1 VILMANII
9 GSSAKQTSQ
18 ANAEIV
24 PSPPQDW
31 INVVYTFKEFELLND
46 QDCTLIVDGGSEV
59 FLRAN
64 QGFKYSSEHKPIK
77 SVKIKEAGITFNW
90 IAVY

>member
-1 VILMANII
+1 MANII
-9 GSSAKQTSQ
+9 GSTQKQTSV
-18 ANAEIV
+18 ANAEII
-24 PSPPQDW
+24 PSPPQTW
-31 INVVYTFKEFELLND
+31 VNVTYSFKEFELLND
-46 QDCTLIVDGGSEV
+46 QDCTLIVDGGNEI

-64 QGFKYSSEHKPIK
+64 QGFKYFSEHKPIK